1 MKSDLLPT
9 GVFGSWTVTSFRD
22 SLIDNLRRD
31 TSSDHLRF
39 YFYAVTLSG
48 WEAVRE
54 PVQQWRSARRGRSL
68 TMYAGTDHG
77 ITDPD
82 GLSAMSKGGV
92 SVRVMQTY
100 SGVYHPKVAWL
111 SGANE
116 QKVWVGSNNLTRD
129 GLRNNIEFAVLVR
142 SEAAPAALVNWA
154 QEIDAGSVPIDDEIL
169 RSYRN
174 ERAEFERNRATA
186 KATTF
191 TWSQRAE
198 RPQPRSSSAPKAGDL
213 VFEIMP
219 EETRGGNQ
227 VQLPKEA
234 ARQFFGLGEVGDQI
248 EIQLKQHGSSDYR
261 SLLVSVFANNTIRLS
276 INELEYRDRP
286 CVVVLR
292 RITRKK
298 FAFEIVSESVFPSR
312 YKTLLAAC
320 KNQTRT
326 GSRRWTIVPG

>member
-9 GVFGSWTVTSFRD
+9 GVFGSWVVTSFRD
-22 SLIDNLRRD
+22 SLIDHLRRD
-31 TSSDHLRF
+31 SSAGHLRF

-54 PVQQWRSARRGRSL
+54 PVQRWSSARRGRSL

-82 GLSAMSKGGV
+82 GLSAMSRAGV
-92 SVRVMQTY
+92 TVRVMKTY

-111 SGANE
+111 SGAKD

-129 GLRNNIEFAVLVR
+129 GLRNNIEFAVLVQ
-142 SEAAPAALVNWA
+142 SESAPVELVNWA
-154 QEIDAGSVPIDDEIL
+154 REVDAGSVPIDDEIL
-169 RSYRN
+169 RSYRD
-174 ERAEFERNRATA
+174 ERAEFERTRATA
-186 KATTF
+186 RATTF

-198 RPQPRSSSAPKAGDL
+198 RPQPQTHAAPRAGDL

-227 VQLPKEA
+227 VQLPKDA
-234 ARQFFGLGEVGDQI
+234 ARQFFGLSDVGGQI

-261 SLLVSVFANNTIRLS
+261 SLLISVFSNNTIRLS

-292 RITRKK
+292 RVSRKR
-298 FAFEIVSESVFPSR
+298 FAFEIVSESVFPTR
-312 YKTLLAAC
+312 YKSLLAAC